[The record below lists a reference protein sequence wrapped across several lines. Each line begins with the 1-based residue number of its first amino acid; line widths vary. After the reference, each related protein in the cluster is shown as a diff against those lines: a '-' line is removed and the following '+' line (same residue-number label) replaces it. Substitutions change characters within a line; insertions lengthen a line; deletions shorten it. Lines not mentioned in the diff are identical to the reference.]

1 MSSSNTPSSFSK
13 PRTRDEFIE
22 GLLDA
27 AASAGDF
34 YVQQFGRLAAIAQS
48 IRIGRWS
55 AKDNEQLIEALE
67 GIACQS
73 EQRAKVDVDLY
84 RGMLAG
90 QLMARRSRSEGA
102 KVPACALLPANDT
115 KH

>member
-1 MSSSNTPSSFSK
+1 MTSSNTPSSFFK

-27 AASAGDF
+27 AASAGEF

-55 AKDNEQLIEALE
+55 ADDSEQLIVALE

-73 EQRAKVDVDLY
+73 QRRSLTDVELY
-84 RGMLAG
+84 RGMLAA
-90 QLMARRSRSEGA
+90 QLMARRSTRE
-102 KVPACALLPANDT
+102 LDDTLPSI
-115 KH
+115 

>member
-1 MSSSNTPSSFSK
+1 MTSSNTPSSFSK

-27 AASAGDF
+27 AASAGEF

-48 IRIGRWS
+48 VRIGSWS
-55 AKDNEQLIEALE
+55 ADDNEQLIVALE

-73 EQRAKVDVDLY
+73 ERRAKIDVDLY

-90 QLMARRSRSEGA
+90 NLVARRLRRQVTGVADHTLEPS
-102 KVPACALLPANDT
+102 NDT

>member
-1 MSSSNTPSSFSK
+1 MTSSNTPSSFSK
-13 PRTRDEFIE
+13 PRTRDDLIE

-27 AASAGDF
+27 AASAGEF

-48 IRIGRWS
+48 IRIGSWS
-55 AKDNEQLIEALE
+55 ANDNEQLIVALE

-73 EQRAKVDVDLY
+73 ERRAKIDVDLY

-90 QLMARRSRSEGA
+90 HMVARRLRRQLTEVA
-102 KVPACALLPANDT
+102 DHALDPSNDT

>member
-1 MSSSNTPSSFSK
+1 MTSNTPSSFSK
-13 PRTRDEFIE
+13 PCTRDEFIE

-48 IRIGRWS
+48 IRVGGWS
-55 AKDNEQLIEALE
+55 AEDNEQLIVALE
-67 GIACQS
+67 GIAFQS
-73 EQRAKVDVDLY
+73 ERRAKIDVDLY

-90 QLMARRSRSEGA
+90 ELMARLPRSQIDQFDACSLQ
-102 KVPACALLPANDT
+102 PAIDT

>member
-1 MSSSNTPSSFSK
+1 MTSSNTPSSLSK
-13 PRTRDEFIE
+13 PRTHDEFIE

-27 AASAGDF
+27 AASAGEF

-48 IRIGRWS
+48 VRIGGWS
-55 AKDNEQLIEALE
+55 ADDNEQLILALE

-73 EQRAKVDVDLY
+73 ERRAKTDVGLY

-90 QLMARRSRSEGA
+90 SLMARRSRKQVTEVA
-102 KVPACALLPANDT
+102 ERPRAN
-115 KH
+115 

>member
-1 MSSSNTPSSFSK
+1 MTSNTPSSFSK

-48 IRIGRWS
+48 IRTGGWS
-55 AKDNEQLIEALE
+55 PEDNAQLVEALE

-73 EQRAKVDVDLY
+73 ERRAKIDVDLY
-84 RGMLAG
+84 RGMLTGHIVACCSHDDKAKAVA
-90 QLMARRSRSEGA
+90 LSLAPASE
-102 KVPACALLPANDT
+102 T
-115 KH
+115 MH

>member
-1 MSSSNTPSSFSK
+1 MTSNTPSSFSK

-48 IRIGRWS
+48 IRIGEWS
-55 AKDNEQLIEALE
+55 PEDNAQLVEALE
-67 GIACQS
+67 GIASQS
-73 EQRAKVDVDLY
+73 ERRAKIDVDLY
-84 RGMLAG
+84 RGMLTGHIVACCSHDDKTKAVA
-90 QLMARRSRSEGA
+90 LSLAPASE
-102 KVPACALLPANDT
+102 T
-115 KH
+115 MH